1 MLSYSMILI
10 FGRLQETTT
19 YLTSGERLATP
30 RWSSFCNSCAGV
42 WIGRS
47 ASFERSISR
56 DCDIDISAGFRLVQ
70 GAESWTIC
78 SELTKHTFHCFEP
91 LCENTPQARQQVA
104 SSKKSNHLVPLS
116 LIIIITFPYDLTI
129 HIETGH
135 RRVVRSNGRSID
147 ETLTIMEEVDEGLK
161 VGNPVG
167 TNAHPIVRTPC

>member
-10 FGRLQETTT
+10 FVRLQETTT

-47 ASFERSISR
+47 ASFERPISR

-91 LCENTPQARQQVA
+91 LCENTPQARQQGRELKKI
-104 SSKKSNHLVPLS
+104 SSPCPSLSDYYYYLS
-116 LIIIITFPYDLTI
+116 LRSYDTYRDR
-129 HIETGH
+129 TSSC
-135 RRVVRSNGRSID
+135 RS
-147 ETLTIMEEVDEGLK
+147 L
-161 VGNPVG
+161 
-167 TNAHPIVRTPC
+167 